1 MPVRRLWRA
10 PRLGGALLVEP
21 HVGQVLIEV
30 VTRTDLPS
38 FHVGSQRND
47 PVPVG
52 DHQLVH
58 FGIEYVLL
66 EIAHQ
71 CPLFRSV
78 GLVQHLLVQIDLEL
92 VVVVPIVLAEHGM
105 RQVFLDIEKWVH
117 HAVAAGLDDDVE
129 AAAAHR
135 FVPRPRRHHALVNA
149 QSDLAPL
156 VDQPRANEFVR
167 LIDVRFRSSNASPS
181 APASFKRRL
190 ASARDLPMSG
200 QYPASVSSSVLVAA
214 SGEPGK
220 TMPPT
225 VFTLAILASAG
236 APCHWLFASVS
247 ARRTRTSSNG
257 FFL

>member
-1 MPVRRLWRA
+1 MPNNPIKTTSASISRMIWRLSGWSSTTKMRLLMPFPPAARLRLHSRQRADETRLRGLPFRYRQCHYCIGYTCGGGWWRA

-21 HVGQVLIEV
+21 HVSQVLIEV

-117 HAVAAGLDDDVE
+117 HAVAAGLD
-129 AAAAHR
+129 
-135 FVPRPRRHHALVNA
+135 
-149 QSDLAPL
+149 
-156 VDQPRANEFVR
+156 
-167 LIDVRFRSSNASPS
+167 
-181 APASFKRRL
+181 
-190 ASARDLPMSG
+190 
-200 QYPASVSSSVLVAA
+200 
-214 SGEPGK
+214 
-220 TMPPT
+220 
-225 VFTLAILASAG
+225 
-236 APCHWLFASVS
+236 
-247 ARRTRTSSNG
+247 
-257 FFL
+257 